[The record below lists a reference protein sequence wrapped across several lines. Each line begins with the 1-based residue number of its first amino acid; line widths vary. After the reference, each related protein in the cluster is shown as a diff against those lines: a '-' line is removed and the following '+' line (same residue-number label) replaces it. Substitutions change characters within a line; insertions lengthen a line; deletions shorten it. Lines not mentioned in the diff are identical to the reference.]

1 MAHRVEDDFTDA
13 VVLDV
18 LEVRDE
24 VVADACVGTF
34 QEDGVD
40 GQDDHEGEQRDHEV
54 LRDALDAFLDA
65 EVADGE
71 AEQADEDGP
80 EGQFQGVAQHFAEPS
95 GDFLGRFADERSGD
109 VLEAV
114 VHHPAGDG
122 GVIHHEQGTADDGKP
137 AVPVPF
143 GSLRFEDVIGAGG
156 TSLRAAADRK
166 LGGQDGDAED
176 DQEQKVDE
184 HEDGAAVLP
193 ADVRELPDVA
203 DADRA
208 AGRDQD
214 VTESGAELLTG
225 LIVHMRFS
233 LFLNFSKS

>member
-1 MAHRVEDDFTDA
+1 MAHRVEDDFADA

-18 LEVRDE
+18 LKVRNE
-24 VVADACVGTF
+24 VVTDTRVRAVK
-34 QEDGVD
+34 EDGMD
-40 GQDDHEGEQRDHEV
+40 GQNDHEGEQRDHQV
-54 LRDALDAFLDA
+54 LGDALNAFLDA
-65 EVADGE
+65 KVADRE
-71 AEQADEDGP
+71 AEQTDEDGP
-80 EGQFQGVAQHFAEPS
+80 EGQLERVAEHFTEPA
-95 GDFLGRFADERSGD
+95 GDFLGRFTDERSGD
-109 VLEAV
+109 VLQAV

-143 GSLRFEDVIGAGG
+143 GALRFEDVIGAGG
-156 TSLRAAADRK
+156 TSLRAAADGE
-166 LGGQDGDAED
+166 LGGQDRDAED
-176 DQEQKVDE
+176 DEEQKVDE

-208 AGRDQD
+208 AGRDED
-214 VTESGAELLTG
+214 VPQSGAELLTG
-225 LIVHMRFS
+225 VVVHKTFS